1 MKRDDYLKM
10 LEDRI
15 NDYTYNMSNAYLSYL
30 SEKSKLEAAIKAKE
44 MYEKL
49 LEEELV

>member
-1 MKRDDYLKM
+1 MKPDDYLKM

-15 NDYTYNMSNAYLSYL
+15 TDYSYNMATAYRNYL
-30 SEKSKLEAAIKAKE
+30 SERSKLEAAIKAKE

-49 LEEELV
+49 VEEGLA